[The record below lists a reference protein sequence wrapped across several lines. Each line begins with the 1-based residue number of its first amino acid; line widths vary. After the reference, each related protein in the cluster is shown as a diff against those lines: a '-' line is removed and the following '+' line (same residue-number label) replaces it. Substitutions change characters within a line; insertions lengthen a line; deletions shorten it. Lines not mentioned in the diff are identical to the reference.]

1 MKALKP
7 VRAAN
12 KVEQAV
18 NAIKEYIMDG
28 DLKSGQKL
36 PTETEM
42 AKRIGVSKFSMRE
55 ALRVLEAQ
63 GLIEITQGRRTR
75 VSGPSAKPSTEMLS
89 MAMRRAKSSLLDLVE
104 ARESLEVAI
113 VRLAALRADISHL
126 DTMRKT
132 IEDIDRNRGDL
143 EICVQKDLEFHN
155 ALVRATGNIVFEWML
170 SPLAELL
177 RESRRKTI
185 LNAGVDRVLDGH
197 RNILEAVADRNPDKA
212 GDCMRTHLSM
222 AREDLKKSRS

>member
-1 MKALKP
+1 MKALKS

-18 NAIKEYIMDG
+18 HAVKDYIMEG
-28 DLKSGQKL
+28 DLKPGQKL

-63 GLIEITQGRRTR
+63 GLIDITQGRRTR
-75 VSGPSAKPSTEMLS
+75 VSGPSAKPSTEILS
-89 MAMRRAKSSLLDLVE
+89 MALRRSKSSLLDLVE

-113 VRLAALRADISHL
+113 VRLAALRAEISHI

-132 IEDIDRNRGDL
+132 IEEIDGNRGNL
-143 EICVQKDLEFHN
+143 QICVQKDLEFHD
-155 ALVRATGNIVFEWML
+155 ALVQATGNIVFEWML
-170 SPLAELL
+170 APLAELL

-185 LNAGVDRVLDGH
+185 LSAGVDRVLDGH
-197 RNILEAVADRNPDKA
+197 RSILEAVAERNPDKA
-212 GDCMRTHLSM
+212 SECMRVHLSM
-222 AREDLKKSRS
+222 AREDLKRSRG